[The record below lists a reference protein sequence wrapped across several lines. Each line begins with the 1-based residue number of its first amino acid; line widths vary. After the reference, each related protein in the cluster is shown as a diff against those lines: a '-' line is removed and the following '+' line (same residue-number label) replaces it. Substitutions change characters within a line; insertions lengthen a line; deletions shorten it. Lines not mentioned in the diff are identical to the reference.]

1 MSHAS
6 NHTDPETESMIAAH
20 EVIFSF
26 IANHT
31 GSVINDTQ
39 SVRSH
44 IVLLVLN
51 YLVHLFNVT
60 LDAEGEPVDRV
71 YREMESVDRILSYI
85 SNHKE
90 TFINDTQIEALET
103 SFERILSFWSP
114 IVQCVLYSTV
124 TDIIIY
130 ALCGLGIIANTVA
143 FHVFGKLRHK
153 NSSTLL
159 LRALAVMDSLFLI
172 FSILTA
178 KSAAKS
184 HKIFSAKY
192 FSPVHVAF
200 QISAVWTSILL
211 GINRYIVVCHPL
223 KASRWCTIGIARKQL
238 TIVVF
243 LSVICV
249 FPRFF
254 EIQSIQVVGSNKFL
268 ASEIKPWAKN
278 YYYHVI
284 YRQTLFMILVVIVPL
299 LLQLLFSIRLGVAL
313 HAARRVRREMGGGLN
328 DGDKYVTRLIL
339 GVLVVFIIC
348 YIPRA
353 INNVWWMV
361 HGEGLVGCG
370 FFLYYYG
377 PISRILVILN
387 SSVNCVIYIVF
398 NPNFRKTLQN
408 VISCRMPLI
417 CFWNRKGCNFSD
429 MIETDIIITSIII
442 IILLLLLLLLLL

>member
-6 NHTDPETESMIAAH
+6 NHTDPETESMMAAH

-31 GSVINDTQ
+31 GSVINDTH

-44 IVLLVLN
+44 IVSLVWN
-51 YLVHLFNVT
+51 YWEELHNGTLFGTVK
-60 LDAEGEPVDRV
+60 
-71 YREMESVDRILSYI
+71 SVDRILSYI
-85 SNHKE
+85 SNYKE
-90 TFINDTQIEALET
+90 TFINDTQIEALKT
-103 SFERILSFWSP
+103 SFEYILSFLSP
-114 IVQCVLYSTV
+114 TVHCILYNTV

-130 ALCGLGIIANTVA
+130 ALSSLGIIANIVA
-143 FHVFGKLRHK
+143 FHVFGKMGHK

-172 FSILTA
+172 FSILTV
-178 KSAAKS
+178 KTSARS
-184 HKIFSAKY
+184 HIVFSTKY
-192 FSPVHVAF
+192 FRPVLFAL

-223 KASRWCTIGIARKQL
+223 MASRWCTIGIARKQL
-238 TIVVF
+238 AIVVF

-249 FPRFF
+249 FPQFF
-254 EIQSIQVVGSNKFL
+254 EIQSVHVAGSSKV
-268 ASEIKPWAKN
+268 SRDMKPWAKN

-313 HAARRVRREMGGGLN
+313 HAARRVRQEMGGGVN
-328 DGDKYVTRLIL
+328 DGDKYVTRLVL

-348 YIPRA
+348 YIPKA
-353 INNVWWMV
+353 INNVSWMV
-361 HGEGLVGCG
+361 HGESLVRCG
-370 FFLYYYG
+370 FFLYYYQA
-377 PISRILVILN
+377 ISWIFVILN

-398 NPNFRKTLQN
+398 NPNFRKTFQKF
-408 VISCRMPLI
+408 ISCRIYLI
-417 CFWNRKGCNFSD
+417 CSWNRKGCKYND
-429 MIETDIIITSIII
+429 MRETAIIITIILS
-442 IILLLLLLLLLL
+442 LLLLSLLLSSSSSSSSLPLLLL